1 MHRSLP
7 LTVLTVT
14 AIAPPVAAPW
24 LAVASANTVATAAAT
39 TTKSRVVTGPSVNMR
54 WGPVRV
60 RITVKGKRI
69 TNVTATAPTER
80 AKSRVINEHALPILR
95 KEVLK
100 AQSAR
105 IFVVSGATLTSN
117 AYGGSLQAAITKA
130 HV

>member
-1 MHRSLP
+1 MNRSVP
-7 LTVLTVT
+7 LTVLTLT
-14 AIAPPVAAPW
+14 ALAPPVAAPW
-24 LAVASANTVATAAAT
+24 LAIASAAT
-39 TTKSRVVTGPSVNMR
+39 TTRSRVVTGPAVNMR
-54 WGPVRV
+54 WGPVKV

-80 AKSRVINEHALPILR
+80 PRSARINQQALPLLR

-105 IFVVSGATLTSN
+105 IFVISGATMTSN
-117 AYGGSLQAAITKA
+117 AYGASLQAAITKA